1 MGYKNEIVMS
11 IKVTSLDKI
20 KDFGKY
26 FHADKFWGKLK
37 KYAKIIGKGAVYHAL
52 LLYYLMISKET
63 SWLNKAYII
72 GALGYLIFPLDFIPD
87 AIPIVGYSDDFAA
100 IMMVFNQVKDAIT
113 PEIEEIAC
121 DKLSDWFG
129 EEELKC

>member
-1 MGYKNEIVMS
+1 MNFKDL
-11 IKVTSLDKI
+11 SLDKI

-26 FHADKFWGKLK
+26 FQAEKFWEKLK
-37 KYAKIIGKGAVYHAL
+37 KYAKIIGKEAVYHAL

-100 IMMVFNQVKDAIT
+100 IMMVFNQVKDSIT
-113 PEIEEIAC
+113 PEIEALARE
-121 DKLSDWFG
+121 KHSEWFDNSG
-129 EEELKC
+129 TPSLEKQT

>member
-1 MGYKNEIVMS
+1 MKA
-11 IKVTSLDKI
+11 KDFSLDKI

-26 FHADKFWGKLK
+26 FQADKFWEKLK
-37 KYAKIIGKGAVYHAL
+37 KYAKIIGKEAVYHAL

-87 AIPIVGYSDDFAA
+87 AVPIVGYSDDFAA
-100 IMMVFNQVKDAIT
+100 IMMVFNQVKDSIT
-113 PEIEEIAC
+113 PEVEKKAKE
-121 DKLSDWFG
+121 KLSEWF
-129 EEELKC
+129 

>member
-1 MGYKNEIVMS
+1 M
-11 IKVTSLDKI
+11 KVKDFSLDKI

-26 FHADKFWGKLK
+26 FQAEKFWEKLK
-37 KYAKIIGKGAVYHAL
+37 KYAKIIGKEAVYHAL

-100 IMMVFNQVKDAIT
+100 IMMVFNQVKDSINA
-113 PEIEEIAC
+113 EIETMARN
-121 DKLSDWFG
+121 KLSDWFG

>member
-1 MGYKNEIVMS
+1 MS

-26 FHADKFWGKLK
+26 FQTDKFWEKLK
-37 KYAKIIGKGAVYHAL
+37 KYAKIIGREAVYHAL
-52 LLYYLMISKET
+52 VLYYMMVSKET
-63 SWLNKAYII
+63 SWVNKAYII

-100 IMMVFNQVKDAIT
+100 IMMVYNQLKGSIT
-113 PEIEEIAC
+113 PEVEKKARE
-121 DKLSDWFG
+121 KLTEWFVA
-129 EEELKC
+129 EKNIINHTNE